1 MGAASFSTAALPYL
15 RRLRLPLPP
24 LVGRQ
29 ALEPV
34 GPARDLCR
42 RAAVAGPV
50 RDGARGRLVPEHL
63 RPAAYAG
70 RWPLWWPGAARSAST
85 PAGTPVRPLL
95 VHAEAPQLVDHQGP
109 RVRVVPQPVLG
120 HPARRGVL
128 QALDQPGAAGEANL
142 AARLGRFDADRHR
155 EAGLSHARAPTSRAS
170 SAPSVNRGVAS
181 SSTLALIDSSDM
193 ARLPSA
199 GLHLAHDDGPG
210 A

>member
-63 RPAAYAG
+63 RPAAYADVG
-70 RWPLWWPGAARSAST
+70 RYGGRAPLAARRHR
-85 PAGTPVRPLL
+85 PGHRVGPLL

-109 RVRVVPQPVLG
+109 RVRVVPQPVPE

-155 EAGLSHARAPTSRAS
+155 EAGLSHARAPHQQGVLRPVREPRRRQLLDIGPHRLQRHRAPPVRRP
-170 SAPSVNRGVAS
+170 APR
-181 SSTLALIDSSDM
+181 
-193 ARLPSA
+193 AR
-199 GLHLAHDDGPG
+199 
-210 A
+210 